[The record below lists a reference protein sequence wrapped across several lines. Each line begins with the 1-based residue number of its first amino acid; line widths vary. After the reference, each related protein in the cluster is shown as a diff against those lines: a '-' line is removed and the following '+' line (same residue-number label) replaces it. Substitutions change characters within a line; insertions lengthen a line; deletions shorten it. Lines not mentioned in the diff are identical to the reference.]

1 MRSELLAAML
11 TGVFV
16 ALAIVAIVSAALPP
30 AEPTVLVDPPTFNA
44 DWRSCLSQPPAPPR
58 QTYGTHTG
66 RIA

>member
-16 ALAIVAIVSAALPP
+16 ALAIVAIVSAALPAP
-30 AEPTVLVDPPTFNA
+30 EPTVLVDPPTFNA
-44 DWRSCLSQPPAPPR
+44 DWRSCLSRRPDPPT